1 MQASEL
7 SEFERFLLQS
17 DNQLGSCVL
26 LILTWIAAST
36 GSINDA
42 EKRKI
47 VEISVAS
54 KRDHDVSVFLAWAK
68 NKNRDAI
75 RLACKIIQH
84 HFQGEKA
91 DLFLEMAIGMAL
103 ADGHLFA
110 TENYILRFLAD
121 LLGISRN
128 SLNTLFIK
136 VTGRTMP
143 EPSDPSMAS
152 YWHAKQ
158 HSAGKQKAKAQ
169 HTAKEQQP
177 ASQQAPETIQAYAI
191 LGLPDGASKEEIK
204 HAYHWLAQV
213 HHPDRF
219 TSLGNESVAAATITF
234 ARIKQAYDHLVS
246 HA

>member
-1 MQASEL
+1 MQASEM
-7 SEFERFLLQS
+7 SEFERFLLQLG
-17 DNQLGSCVL
+17 NQPGSCVL

-47 VEISVAS
+47 VEVSVAS
-54 KRDHDVSVFLAWAK
+54 NHDYDVSVFLEWAK

-75 RLACKIIQH
+75 RLACEIIRR
-84 HFQGEKA
+84 HFQGKKA

-128 SLNTLFIK
+128 SLNTIFIK

-152 YWHAKQ
+152 YWHARQ
-158 HSAGKQKAKAQ
+158 HSTGKQKTKAQ
-169 HTAKEQQP
+169 HTAKDQP
-177 ASQQAPETIQAYAI
+177 ASQQAPETMQAYAI

-219 TSLGNESVAAATITF
+219 ASLGNESVAAATITF
-234 ARIKQAYDHLVS
+234 KRIKQAYDHLVS